1 MFGSSPAG
9 NVKRS
14 GMQVQELIQVL
25 KTFPQDAEVVGSN
38 LCSIMVKHLKE
49 KPVIY
54 EVYDDELTG
63 CEKFSSDEEILDDG
77 LFDEDYE

>member
-1 MFGSSPAG
+1 
-9 NVKRS
+9 
-14 GMQVQELIQVL
+14 MQVQELIQVL

-38 LCSIMVKHLKE
+38 LCSIMVKHLKG